1 MKINFIDFINENKSD
16 DKFEKFLDDV
26 KTEIKTFKNTIDQ
39 ADEFVEMY
47 YDSLKNSFNNGFTV
61 REAIA
66 ATKIPGKK
74 IEDDKVTESFIFN
87 IDDKYERIYNK
98 IKNIKTYSDLD
109 ESYNDIQKYFN
120 EFNNKRYSDIR
131 LYERFRNNH
140 KDLIKLYNNRNEF

>member
-131 LYERFRNNH
+131 LYERFRNNQG
-140 KDLIKLYNNRNEF
+140 K